1 MQNLKLTD
9 QLLSQLGQLDG
20 SRFSHEQAFTLAKKL
35 TPLGW
40 QADLDVLFSQLLQTR
55 QMFKIQTS
63 KQLNDLLDIMELIFS
78 N

>member
-1 MQNLKLTD
+1 
-9 QLLSQLGQLDG
+9 
-20 SRFSHEQAFTLAKKL
+20 LAKKL